1 MASRRGWTS
10 PLSREPVSWRGASVL
25 AVAAIVGAGLGSYG
39 LTSRSGGALP
49 HALTA
54 ANAPAAGSGGSSA
67 APAPSGSPTANGSAS
82 SSPSPATPV
91 KLGPK
96 LSTTPYGSYAYRV
109 YPGPLTSTAKAAL
122 AGFSIHVARSGA
134 KLLVTVTVP
143 GSGQP
148 PIKQQY
154 AASDQVYFVEANFGD
169 DSGSTELNPGDDGL
183 VVTNAA
189 GRIIQ

>member
-10 PLSREPVSWRGASVL
+10 PLSKEPVSWLGASTL
-25 AVAAIVGAGLGSYG
+25 ALAALVGAGLGSYG

-54 ANAPAAGSGGSSA
+54 AGSVGRAGSA
-67 APAPSGSPTANGSAS
+67 ATPAPSGSPTPNGST
-82 SSPSPATPV
+82 SPSAAPTTPV

-96 LSTTPYGSYAYRV
+96 LSATQYGSYAYRV

-122 AGFSIHVARSGA
+122 AGFSVHVARSGA
-134 KLLVTVTVP
+134 NLLVTVSVP

-154 AASDQVYFVEANFGD
+154 AASDRVYFVEANFGD